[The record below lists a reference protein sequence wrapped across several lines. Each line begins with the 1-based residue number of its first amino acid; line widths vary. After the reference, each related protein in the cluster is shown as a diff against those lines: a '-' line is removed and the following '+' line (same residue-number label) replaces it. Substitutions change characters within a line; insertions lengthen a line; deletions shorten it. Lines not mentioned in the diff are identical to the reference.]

1 MALSATIWGPHYW
14 FVFFTIALNYPLNPN
29 KVTKKKYYDFIQNI
43 PLFIPDEKMGN
54 QFSNLLDKYPVSSY
68 LDSRESFVKWI
79 HFIHNRVNE
88 ELNKQ
93 EVDYYKSIDDYYE
106 HYKKVD
112 LSPLEQ
118 FKERKIINTLVVFS
132 IIVFLIWYLYTKL

>member
-1 MALSATIWGPHYW
+1 MNRI
-14 FVFFTIALNYPLNPN
+14 
-29 KVTKKKYYDFIQNI
+29 IQNI

-132 IIVFLIWYLYTKL
+132 IIVFLICYLYTKL

>member
-1 MALSATIWGPHYW
+1 MALSASIWGPHYW
-14 FVFFTIALNYPLNPN
+14 FVLFTIALNYPLTPN
-29 KVTKKKYYDFIQNI
+29 KVTKKKYYDFIQNV

-68 LDSRESFVKWI
+68 LDSRETFVKWV

-88 ELNKQ
+88 DLNKQ
-93 EVDYYKSIDDYYE
+93 EVDYYKSLDDYYE

-112 LSPLEQ
+112 MSPLEQ
-118 FKERKIINTLVVFS
+118 LKERRMINTLVVFS
-132 IIVFLIWYLYTKL
+132 VIMILIWYLYTKL